1 SKYNMNNYN
10 KIYESN
16 EMRFIYYTEIS
27 IGVSANAFL
36 LLFHVLNYFLQHRP
50 KPVDMTIGL
59 LALIHLVMLMIVVS
73 QAMDMF
79 GSQRSWDDVTCK
91 AVFFSYRV
99 LRALSLYTSC
109 LLCVLQA
116 ITLSPRNSSLAN
128 FKQAFSQ
135 RILCSLFVLCMFSM
149 STSSHLII
157 SITATPNGTSHSVMY
172 VTKSCSVWAMSY
184 FLMQTFSILAIMRE
198 VVQIGIM
205 ALSSGYMVILLYR
218 HRRKSQHLRDTSLSP
233 RASPEQRATQTIL
246 VLMSFFMVISILDC
260 IFSASRLMF
269 NDDPILYCMHIIV
282 SSNYA
287 TVCPCVFLCNEKRI
301 ITFVKSIRGRTI
313 DVKLFNVRQ
322 FSK

>member
-1 SKYNMNNYN
+1 MNKYN

-27 IGVSANAFL
+27 IGVPANAFL
-36 LLFHVLNYFLQHRP
+36 LLFHVLNYFLQHRL
-50 KPVDMTIGL
+50 KPTDMTIGL

-79 GSQRSWDDVTCK
+79 GSQGSWDDVTCK

-116 ITLSPRNSSLAN
+116 ITLSPRSSWLAKY
-128 FKQAFSQ
+128 KQAFSQ
-135 RILCSLFVLCMFSM
+135 RILCSLFVLCLFSM
-149 STSSHLII
+149 SISSHLII
-157 SITATPNGTSHSVMY
+157 SITATTNRTSHSRMY
-172 VTKSCSVWAMSY
+172 ATKSCSVLPMSF
-184 FLMQTFSILAIMRE
+184 FLMQTFSTMAILRE
-198 VVQIGIM
+198 VIQVGIM
-205 ALSSGYMVILLYR
+205 ALSSGYMVILLCR

-246 VLMSFFMVISILDC
+246 VLMSFFMVICILDC
-260 IFSASRLMF
+260 IFSASRLML
-269 NDDPILYCMHIIV
+269 NDDPIIYCIHIIV
-282 SSNYA
+282 SNNYA
-287 TVCPCVFLCNEKRI
+287 TVSPCVFLCNEKRI

-313 DVKLFNVRQ
+313 DVKLFNERQ